1 MFRPLELYPGQPPQF
16 GGNRLGR
23 KQFVVATIE
32 NVFDMLLQMNFHL
45 SFGLGFAAALSSH
58 LKLKQKAHKITKRNL
73 AGVFISLNRE
83 YHLPQ
88 SHMG

>member
-23 KQFVVATIE
+23 KQFVVATIK

-45 SFGLGFAAALSSH
+45 SFGLGFATALSSH
-58 LKLKQKAHKITKRNL
+58 LKLKQKAHEIIEKKPCR
-73 AGVFISLNRE
+73 SLHILE
-83 YHLPQ
+83 
-88 SHMG
+88 

>member
-23 KQFVVATIE
+23 KQFVVATIK

-45 SFGLGFAAALSSH
+45 SFGLGFATALSSH
-58 LKLKQKAHKITKRNL
+58 LKLKQKAH
-73 AGVFISLNRE
+73 E
-83 YHLPQ
+83 
-88 SHMG
+88 

>member
-23 KQFVVATIE
+23 KQFVVATIK

-45 SFGLGFAAALSSH
+45 SFGLGFATALSSH
-58 LKLKQKAHKITKRNL
+58 LKLKQKAHEITKRTL
-73 AGVFISLNRE
+73 TGVLVSLNRE

-88 SHMG
+88 SRMG